1 MSAITSIRIINPRC
15 EPYICAVK
23 TEHEYWVGL
32 GSNLGNR
39 AQNLMWAVDRLN
51 ERGTVHRQSSR
62 YENPPEG
69 FQSSELFQN
78 AVVQWR
84 TSLLP
89 LEALALFKE
98 LENELGLRPSRP
110 DGGYADR
117 YLDLDLLWWSG
128 GKFDSPEL
136 LIPHPK
142 MLERSFVV
150 VPLNEIEADWK
161 KRLGVDEKIENGL
174 MDAKMIRLGPI

>member
-1 MSAITSIRIINPRC
+1 MQQ
-15 EPYICAVK
+15 
-23 TEHEYWVGL
+23 EYWVGL

-39 AQNLMWAVDRLN
+39 KENLMWAVDRLN

-142 MLERSFVV
+142 IRERSFVLI
-150 VPLNEIEADWK
+150 PLQEMEPQWEAFLGNERKLDTGI
-161 KRLGVDEKIENGL
+161 L
-174 MDAKMIRLGPI
+174 DAKMNCLGPI

>member
-1 MSAITSIRIINPRC
+1 
-15 EPYICAVK
+15 
-23 TEHEYWVGL
+23 
-32 GSNLGNR
+32 
-39 AQNLMWAVDRLN
+39 MWAVDRLN
-51 ERGTVHRQSSR
+51 ERGTVHRKSSR

-128 GKFDSPEL
+128 GKIDSPEL

-142 MLERSFVV
+142 IRERSFVLI
-150 VPLNEIEADWK
+150 PLQEMEPQWEAFLGNEGKLDTGILD
-161 KRLGVDEKIENGL
+161 V
-174 MDAKMIRLGPI
+174 KMNCLGPI

>member
-1 MSAITSIRIINPRC
+1 M
-15 EPYICAVK
+15 K

-39 AQNLMWAVDRLN
+39 AQNLAWAVDRLN
-51 ERGTVHRQSSR
+51 ERGIVYRKSSR

-110 DGGYADR
+110 DEGYADR

-142 MLERSFVV
+142 MMVRSFVLI
-150 VPLNEIEADWK
+150 PLQEIEPKWK
-161 KRLGVDEKIENGL
+161 QVLGVLNNNGDKL
-174 MDAKMIRLGPI
+174 ARAKMNCLGSL

>member
-1 MSAITSIRIINPRC
+1 
-15 EPYICAVK
+15 VK

-39 AQNLMWAVDRLN
+39 AQNLAWAVDRLN
-51 ERGTVHRQSSR
+51 ERGIVYRKSSR

-110 DGGYADR
+110 DEGYADR

-142 MLERSFVV
+142 MMVRSFVLI
-150 VPLNEIEADWK
+150 PLQEIEPKWK
-161 KRLGVDEKIENGL
+161 QVLGVLNNNGDKL
-174 MDAKMIRLGPI
+174 ARAKMNCLGSL